1 MLSEVT
7 EKLAHK
13 LVGRQRA
20 GLLYR
25 LVSENAWAHR
35 RAYALALVLMAL
47 VAATGG
53 AVALIMENVMDD
65 VFIERRP
72 GMVAVI
78 AAWVLVIF
86 LVRGASAYGQTVLLG
101 RIGNRI
107 VARLQTRIHDNV
119 LAQGMGFH
127 TGQGSGQ
134 SAGQG
139 SGQGSGQSTGEL
151 TTRITY
157 NCTAARQALD
167 LVATRL
173 GTDLLSVLVL
183 VGVMFWQD
191 VTMSLIALVGLPMVL
206 GGVAALVR
214 RVRKLSRDEVS
225 LQARVIGAMSETI
238 QGARIIKAFRLEG
251 AMRARMGAAVDGVR
265 ERADRIA
272 RLRGLVSPL
281 MEAAAGI
288 AAGAVI
294 LYGGWRVIGGTMEV
308 GTFFS
313 FVTAL
318 FLCADPARRL
328 AALSVQLRQHL
339 AGVDAIYAVLDAR
352 TEIADTPGA
361 TELAVA
367 QGAIRFEDIH
377 FKYGS
382 APALRGLNLDAQP
395 GEVTAL
401 VGPSGAGK
409 STVLALI
416 ERFYDADGGRISID
430 GQDIRGVTVASLR
443 RQIALVTQETFLFD
457 ATVAENIGFG
467 RSGATRAEIEAAA
480 REANADG
487 FVMAMEQ
494 GYDTPVGEGGS
505 RLSGGQRQRIAIAR
519 AMLCDAPVLLLDEAT
534 SALDAEAE
542 IRVQEAFER
551 LMAGRTTIVIAHRL
565 ATVRRAQQIFVM
577 EDGRVVEQGTHDVL
591 VAKGGLYA
599 RLAALQFGP
608 QSETGEEPA

>member
-1 MLSEVT
+1 
-7 EKLAHK
+7 
-13 LVGRQRA
+13 
-20 GLLYR
+20 
-25 LVSENAWAHR
+25 
-35 RAYALALVLMAL
+35 LALVLMAL
-47 VAATGG
+47 VAATSG
-53 AVALIMENVMDD
+53 AVALVMESVLND

-78 AAWVLVIF
+78 AIWVLVIF
-86 LVRGASAYGQTVLLG
+86 LVRGAAAYGQTVLLG

-107 VARLQTRIHDNV
+107 VARLQTRIHDHV

-127 TGQGSGQ
+127 ARQGTG
-134 SAGQG
+134 A
-139 SGQGSGQSTGEL
+139 L
-151 TTRITY
+151 TARITH
-157 NCTAARQALD
+157 NCTAARQALN

-173 GTDLLSVLVL
+173 GTDLLSVVVL
-183 VGVMFWQD
+183 VGVMLWQD
-191 VTMSLIALVGLPMVL
+191 LTMALIALVGLPVVA
-206 GGVAALVR
+206 GGVTALVR
-214 RVRKLSRDEVS
+214 RVRKASRDEVT

-238 QGARIIKAFRLEG
+238 QGARIIKAFRLED
-251 AMRARMGAAVDGVR
+251 AMQGRMGAAVDGVR
-265 ERADRIA
+265 KRADRIV

-281 MEAAAGI
+281 MEASAGFAA
-288 AAGAVI
+288 AAVI

-328 AALSVQLRQHL
+328 AALRVQLRQHL
-339 AGVDAIYAVLDAR
+339 TGAEFIYAVLDAR
-352 TEIADTPGA
+352 AEIEDAPGA
-361 TELAVA
+361 AELTVA
-367 QGAIRFEDIH
+367 QGAIRFEDVH
-377 FKYGS
+377 FAYGN
-382 APALRGLNLDAQP
+382 APALRGLNLEARP

-416 ERFYDADGGRISID
+416 ERFFEANSGVIAID
-430 GQDIRGVTVASLR
+430 GQDIRGVTLASLR

-467 RSGATRAEIEAAA
+467 RPGATRAEIEAAA
-480 REANADG
+480 GEANAAE
-487 FVMAMEQ
+487 FIAALEQ

-519 AMLCDAPVLLLDEAT
+519 AMLRDAPILLLDEAT

-542 IRVQEAFER
+542 VRVQQALDR

-565 ATVRRAQQIFVM
+565 ATVRRARRICVM
-577 EDGRVVEQGTHDVL
+577 DDGRVAAEGTHDIL
-591 VAKGGLYA
+591 VKQGGLYA

-608 QSETGEEPA
+608 QPDSGEDRT

>member
-1 MLSEVT
+1 MISDLAG
-7 EKLAHK
+7 KLF
-13 LVGRQRA
+13 GPRRA
-20 GLLYR
+20 GLLFR

-35 RAYALALVLMAL
+35 RGYAIALVLMAL

-53 AVALIMENVMDD
+53 AVALVMERVMDD

-86 LVRGASAYGQTVLLG
+86 LVRGGSAYGQTVLLG

-107 VARLQTRIHDNV
+107 VARLQARIYDHV
-119 LAQGMGFH
+119 LAQGMAFH
-127 TGQGSGQ
+127 
-134 SAGQG
+134 AREN
-139 SGQGSGQSTGEL
+139 TGEL
-151 TTRITY
+151 TTRITI

-173 GTDLLSVLVL
+173 GADLMSVVVLVS
-183 VGVMFWQD
+183 VMLWQD
-191 VTMSLIALVGLPMVL
+191 LTMALIALVGLPAVL

-214 RVRKLSRDEVS
+214 RVRKLSRDEVT
-225 LQARVIGAMSETI
+225 LQARVVGAMNETI
-238 QGARIIKAFRLEG
+238 RGARIIKAFRLED
-251 AMRARMGAAVDGVR
+251 AMRGRMGAAVEGVR

-272 RLRGLVSPL
+272 VLRGLVSPL
-281 MEAAAGI
+281 MEAVAGI
-288 AAGAVI
+288 AAASVI
-294 LYGGWRVIGGTMEV
+294 LYGGWRVIDGTMAV

-328 AALSVQLRQHL
+328 AQLNVQLRQHL
-339 AGVDAIYAVLDAR
+339 AGVEAVYALLDTR
-352 TEIADTPGA
+352 TEIEDAPDAAGLTV
-361 TELAVA
+361 T
-367 QGAIRFEDIH
+367 QGEISFEDVH
-377 FKYGS
+377 FDYGS
-382 APALRGLNLDAQP
+382 ARGPRGGNTPALRGLTLTARP

-409 STVLALI
+409 STVLALL
-416 ERFYDADGGRISID
+416 ERFHDADRGLITID
-430 GQDIRGVTVASLR
+430 GQDISKVTLASLR

-457 ATVAENIGFG
+457 ATVAENIAFG
-467 RSGATRAEIEAAA
+467 RHPDATRAEIEAAA

-487 FVMAMEQ
+487 FIAALEQ
-494 GYDTPVGEGGS
+494 GYDTPLGEGGA

-519 AMLCDAPVLLLDEAT
+519 AMLRDAPVLLLDEAT

-542 IRVQEAFER
+542 ERVIEALER

-565 ATVRRAQQIFVM
+565 ATVRRAHRICVM
-577 EDGRVVEQGTHDVL
+577 EDGRVVEAGTHDIL

-608 QSETGEEPA
+608 AEERA

>member
-1 MLSEVT
+1 MLSEFT
-7 EKLAHK
+7 GKLARK

-20 GLLYR
+20 GLLFR
-25 LVSENAWAHR
+25 LVSENAWVHR
-35 RAYALALVLMAL
+35 RTYAVALVLMAL

-53 AVALIMENVMDD
+53 AVALVMENVMDD

-78 AAWVLVIF
+78 AGWVLAIF

-107 VARLQTRIHDNV
+107 VARLQARIYDHV

-127 TGQGSGQ
+127 AREG
-134 SAGQG
+134 
-139 SGQGSGQSTGEL
+139 TGEL
-151 TTRITY
+151 TTRITI

-173 GTDLLSVLVL
+173 GADLLSVVVL
-183 VGVMFWQD
+183 VAVMLWQD
-191 VTMSLIALVGLPMVL
+191 LTMALIALIGLPAVL

-214 RVRKLSRDEVS
+214 RVRKLSRDEVA
-225 LQARVIGAMSETI
+225 LQARVVGSMNETI
-238 QGARIIKAFRLEG
+238 RGARIIKAFRLED
-251 AMRARMGAAVDGVR
+251 AMRERMGAAVEGVR

-272 RLRGLVSPL
+272 VLRGLVSPL
-281 MEAAAGI
+281 MEATAGI
-288 AAGAVI
+288 AAAGVI
-294 LYGGWRVIGGTMEV
+294 LYGGWRVIDGTMEV

-328 AALSVQLRQHL
+328 AQLNVQLRQHL
-339 AGVDAIYAVLDAR
+339 AGVEFIYAVLDAR
-352 TEIADTPGA
+352 TEIEDAPDA
-361 TELAVA
+361 AELGVT
-367 QGAIRFEDIH
+367 QGAIRLEDVR
-377 FKYGS
+377 FDYGS
-382 APALRGLNLDAQP
+382 ARGPSGGNAPALRGLTLTAQP

-401 VGPSGAGK
+401 VGPSGSGK
-409 STVLALI
+409 STVLALL
-416 ERFYDADGGRISID
+416 ERFYDANSGLITID
-430 GQDIRGVTVASLR
+430 GQDISKVTLASLR

-457 ATVAENIGFG
+457 ATVAEHIAFG
-467 RSGATRAEIEAAA
+467 RHPDATRAEIEAAA

-487 FVMAMEQ
+487 FIAALEQ
-494 GYDTPVGEGGS
+494 GYDTPLGEGGA

-519 AMLCDAPVLLLDEAT
+519 AMLRDAPVLLLDEAT

-542 IRVQEAFER
+542 ERVIEALER
-551 LMAGRTTIVIAHRL
+551 LIAGRTTIVIAHRL
-565 ATVRRAQQIFVM
+565 ATVRRAHRICVM
-577 EDGRVVEQGTHDVL
+577 EDGRVAEEGTHDIL

-608 QSETGEEPA
+608 VEERA